1 MLKDLLS
8 ARHFNCAVSL
18 PALLTVS
25 YLQEKNVGSITI
37 FTSEIGKLRFEN
49 HCDMLKDMKVLQ
61 YKGRIRSQICVI

>member
-25 YLQEKNVGSITI
+25 YLQEKKCG
-37 FTSEIGKLRFEN
+37 
-49 HCDMLKDMKVLQ
+49 Q
-61 YKGRIRSQICVI
+61 YYYLHFRDREAKI